1 MNHFSRIIE
10 DHAHSN
16 LSALRYN
23 LSGCIFSFET
33 DPPPPQKKNWNLGIR
48 VMKGK
53 RPVSHNLFMM
63 INWVLTVVFLF
74 FFSFFFLSYILIV
87 PLYFYSRT
95 KEVNFVVGLIRDRF
109 NDVIQIGRDLVRL
122 LQNVARIPEIEQVD
136 DTSIYIYI
144 ILFS

>member
-33 DPPPPQKKNWNLGIR
+33 DPPPQKKNWNLGIR

-53 RPVSHNLFMM
+53 RPVSYNLFMM
-63 INWVLTVVFLF
+63 INWVLSVVFL

-87 PLYFYSRT
+87 PLYFSSRT
-95 KEVNFVVGLIRDRF
+95 KEVNFVVVLIRDRF

-136 DTSIYIYI
+136 DTSIYTYIYI